1 MARIDTLLRD
11 AADRIGGDSPRLDA
25 EILLAH
31 VLGKPRSHLYAW
43 PERELDANQCDA
55 FARLIE
61 RRVAGE
67 PVAYLVG
74 EQEFWSLPLTV
85 TPAVLIP
92 RPETERLVELALTLH
107 LEPVA
112 DVLDLGTGSG
122 AIAIALAT
130 ERPGWR
136 LLATDVSEAA
146 LDVARINAERHRCRN
161 LDFAQGN
168 WYDAVPA
175 TRRFDLIVSNPP
187 YVRSDDPHLQQG
199 DVRFEPEGALTSGR
213 GGLDDIRRI
222 VAGAREHLRPGG
234 WLLVEHGYDQAV
246 EAGEIFR
253 EAGLSEVRCE
263 PDLGDRDRVTLGRR
277 SPDDRE

>member
-1 MARIDTLLRD
+1 MARIDTLLHD
-11 AADRIGGDSPRLDA
+11 AANRIGGDSPRLDA

-55 FARLIE
+55 FARLVE

-85 TPAVLIP
+85 TPGVLIP

-107 LEPVA
+107 TAPVA

-146 LDVARINAERHRCRN
+146 LDVARVNAERRHCHN
-161 LDFAQGN
+161 LDFAIGN
-168 WYDAVPA
+168 WYDAVPDSQ
-175 TRRFDLIVSNPP
+175 RFDLIVSNPP
-187 YVRSDDPHLQQG
+187 YVRNDDPHLEQG
-199 DVRFEPEGALTSGR
+199 DLRFEPEGALTSGHD
-213 GGLDDIRRI
+213 GLDDIRRI
-222 VAGAREHLRPGG
+222 AAGARKHLRPGG

-246 EAGEIFR
+246 EAAEILR
-253 EAGLSEVRCE
+253 AAGLSAVRRE
-263 PDLGDRDRVTLGRR
+263 PDLGGRDRVTLGRR
-277 SPDDRE
+277 SPDDRG